1 MAPLQRGM
9 WRYGGINSPEICRP
23 GSCAIKAPIYA
34 RMKNI
39 LGVSAAIRCGGLSLC
54 SPVLGQAA
62 VVFNSRIQTLG
73 RYAFILHYYQ
83 PNHATFPV
91 EVFINGGR
99 IWQGESR
106 DLGEAAG
113 RQKPWKV
120 FLCWR
125 ITGGSQRN
133 AKIA

>member
-1 MAPLQRGM
+1 M
-9 WRYGGINSPEICRP
+9 
-23 GSCAIKAPIYA
+23 KAQIYA

-39 LGVSAAIRCGGLSLC
+39 QAVSTAIRCEVLSLC

-83 PNHATFPV
+83 PNHPTFPV

-113 RQKPWKV
+113 
-120 FLCWR
+120 
-125 ITGGSQRN
+125 T
-133 AKIA
+133 